1 MLAIVMSDVPS
12 LVIDA
17 FSKSKPL
24 TLDLPSILRFP
35 SLNLGLAPEVAPILL
50 SLTVPRVVLMLGAS
64 ATDVSVVLAPS
75 LSVSATVVSRSRS
88 VVVPLATRM

>member
-1 MLAIVMSDVPS
+1 M
-12 LVIDA
+12 VIDA
-17 FSKSKPL
+17 SSKSKPL
-24 TLDLPSILRFP
+24 MVVLLAMLSVPSINF
-35 SLNLGLAPEVAPILL
+35 GFAPEVPPNLL